1 MSALWSTDPRD
12 ALRVTDSFD
21 LTGFDRASTPGFAGD
36 KAAAATLLAARGELL
51 SELQERLYA
60 QGRSGAAPRVLV
72 VVQGLDTAGKGGIAR
87 HVMGMVDPQGVALR
101 SFGVPTEEERAH
113 HYLWRIEK
121 ALPRPGQIGLFD
133 RSHYEDVLVV
143 RVDNLVGPEVWG
155 ERYEEINAW
164 EKQLVDDGTVILK
177 FAMMVSKDEQAL
189 RLMER
194 LDRPDKRWKYSAGD
208 LKTRSQWD
216 AHQEAYADV
225 FRLTSTEYAP
235 WYVLPADRKWYPRVA
250 VTEILTR
257 TMIELGLRWPVPEW
271 DVAEQRRLLAADMP
285 APVLAA
291 SLAETAAVVGE
302 ANAQSMEIANEA
314 AELLAEGRG
323 GTAAEEARSAAREK
337 TAQLEADLAATLEH
351 KRALLQDK
359 DPALAAETP
368 SSPTPEKKV
377 GKVKKSKKGKK

>member
-36 KAAAATLLAARGELL
+36 KAAAATLMAERGELL

-216 AHQEAYADV
+216 AHQAAYADV

-257 TMIELGLRWPVPEW
+257 TMIE
-271 DVAEQRRLLAADMP
+271 RLFSRL
-285 APVLAA
+285 V
-291 SLAETAAVVGE
+291 T
-302 ANAQSMEIANEA
+302 
-314 AELLAEGRG
+314 
-323 GTAAEEARSAAREK
+323 
-337 TAQLEADLAATLEH
+337 
-351 KRALLQDK
+351 RA
-359 DPALAAETP
+359 
-368 SSPTPEKKV
+368 
-377 GKVKKSKKGKK
+377 